1 MTIYIRSNN
10 RNENNSIMKK
20 NNNTQRRLPAAAL
33 LMAVA
38 LLLTTSCSRDDA
50 GDNPAPGDFAP
61 GTVPITF
68 AAAAVAT
75 PHAAKSPTSCT
86 PPPGTAAGQ
95 WTKDDWVT
103 VEVDGV
109 AKRYRIADDGTTT
122 RLVPADA
129 ANTHYWASPAQ
140 TVSVRAWYSGGG
152 NYRDALPESGKTP
165 WGVDMDQR
173 DPPDDMRPG
182 YQRSDFLYAPARTV
196 SYADARQGAVQGLTF
211 YHQTSRVVVRLRKG
225 GAVTDETVG
234 KFLVELGETGEGNM
248 FASGIMDETTLPI
261 DPSRGRYSAMT
272 AFESGQKSS
281 IIPREILPT
290 PAGYAR
296 CFEALVIPQDMSGK
310 AFVRLWLPD
319 FVDIKEY
326 IYRPDPGEGLLR
338 GGYTHTYD
346 VTVSPYGQLHVT
358 TAGPIAGWEDGGGGS
373 GTAVE
378 EITPI
383 DLDRLNTIN
392 DNRTYRL
399 TGTKDAP
406 NDKLILIT
414 GGTPTI
420 IVEDADITCLEPIRI
435 TGGTPEIRV
444 VGMNNRIKSTECPGI
459 WLDGVNANV
468 RITGDGPAKSGLTVQ
483 EGTGTEGAPPSIGSF
498 IACGDISIEDIKLS
512 AQGGDSPIVTSTR
525 AMVTAPAIGIGAD
538 TYVDNRKCGRIILDR
553 CDLELTPGPGSP
565 SIGFGCNP
573 AAKATS
579 THEIDGIIITHC
591 TIKST
596 ISKAEDGLFPA
607 HILGASAGAG
617 TYHVGASAVKI
628 TPPTRV
634 DGRTFFKDFR
644 KNEGAHAD
652 GDIIIGFPALAGTPE
667 SLDGY
672 GIRWEPWQVLPTVFS
687 RFVLWKD
694 ALGLPGGI

>member
-1 MTIYIRSNN
+1 MKK
-10 RNENNSIMKK
+10 KK
-20 NNNTQRRLPAAAL
+20 NNNNQRRRPAATAL

-38 LLLTTSCSRDDA
+38 LLLTTSCSRDAA
-50 GDNPAPGDFAP
+50 GDNPADGDFAP

-75 PHAAKSPTSCT
+75 PHAAKNATSRTSPS
-86 PPPGTAAGQ
+86 GTAAGQ
-95 WTKDDWVT
+95 WTKDDAVT

-109 AKRYRIADDGTTT
+109 AKKYRVADDGPTT

-129 ANTHYWASPAQ
+129 DNTHYWASPAQ
-140 TVSVRAWYSGGG
+140 TVSVRAWYNGNG
-152 NYRDALPESGKTP
+152 NYWDALPASGKKL
-165 WGVDMDQR
+165 WGVDTDQR
-173 DPPDDMRPG
+173 DPSDDMRPG
-182 YQRSDFLYAPARTV
+182 YRRSDFLYAPARTV

-248 FASGIMDETTLPI
+248 FGYGIMDEQALPV

-272 AFESGQKSS
+272 AFESGQKSPV
-281 IIPREILPT
+281 IPREILPT

-310 AFVRLWLPD
+310 AFVRLWLPAP
-319 FVDIKEY
+319 VDVKEY
-326 IYRPDPGEGLLR
+326 TYRPAPGKALLR

-346 VTVSPYGQLHVT
+346 ITVSEHGSLHVT

-373 GTAVE
+373 GTATE
-378 EITPI
+378 EITLI
-383 DLDRLNTIN
+383 DLNRLNTIS

-399 TGTKDAP
+399 TGKKDNASA
-406 NDKLILIT
+406 DKLILIT

-420 IVEDADITCLEPIRI
+420 IVEDADIACAEPIRI

-444 VGMNNRIKSTECPGI
+444 VGMNNRISSNRCPGI

-468 RITGDGPAKSGLTVQ
+468 RITGDGPAKSGLTME
-483 EGTGTEGAPPSIGSF
+483 EGTGEDAPPSIGSF
-498 IACGDISIEDIKLS
+498 IACGNISIEDIKLS
-512 AQGGDSPIVTSTR
+512 AQGGDTPITTSTD

-538 TYVDNRKCGRIILDR
+538 RYVDNRKCGMITLNR
-553 CDLELTPGPGSP
+553 CHLELTPAPGSP

-573 AAKATS
+573 AAEATS
-579 THEIDGIIITHC
+579 THEIGGIAITEC

-596 ISKAEDGLFPA
+596 ISKAANGIFPA
-607 HILGASAGAG
+607 HILGSSSVVG
-617 TYHVGASAVKI
+617 TYRVGASAVKI

-644 KNEGAHAD
+644 KDEGAHAD
-652 GDIIIGFPALAGTPE
+652 DDVIIGFPALAGTPE
-667 SLDGY
+667 SLNGY
-672 GIRWEPWQVLPTVFS
+672 AIRWEPWQVLTTQFDS
-687 RFVLWKD
+687 FLTWKD
-694 ALGLPGGI
+694 ALRLPGGV

>member
-1 MTIYIRSNN
+1 MK
-10 RNENNSIMKK
+10 KK
-20 NNNTQRRLPAAAL
+20 NNNTQRRLPAAAAL
-33 LMAVA
+33 LMTVA
-38 LLLTTSCSRDDA
+38 LLLTTSCSRDAA
-50 GDNPAPGDFAP
+50 GDTPAGGDFAP

-75 PHAAKSPTSCT
+75 PHAAKNAPPAKSAKSTKSPTSRT

-109 AKRYRIADDGTTT
+109 AKKYRIADDGTTT

-140 TVSVRAWYSGGG
+140 TVSVRAWYNGNG
-152 NYRDALPESGKTP
+152 NYRDALPESGKNS
-165 WGVDMDQR
+165 WGVDTDQR
-173 DPPDDMRPG
+173 DPPDDKRPG

-248 FASGIMDETTLPI
+248 FDSGIMDETALPI

-272 AFESGQKSS
+272 ALESGWKSR
-281 IIPREILPT
+281 IFPREILPT

-358 TAGPIAGWEDGGGGS
+358 TAGPIAGWEDGGGG
-373 GTAVE
+373 GGMAYE
-378 EITPI
+378 EVIP
-383 DLDRLNTIN
+383 LDGSARIN
-392 DNRTYRL
+392 DNRTYLL
-399 TGTKDAP
+399 TGTKDDVQ
-406 NDKLILIT
+406 NLITIT

-420 IVEDADITCLEPIRI
+420 IMRNLDIKGNYPISI
-435 TGGTPEIRV
+435 
-444 VGMNNRIKSTECPGI
+444 
-459 WLDGVNANV
+459 
-468 RITGDGPAKSGLTVQ
+468 Q
-483 EGTGTEGAPPSIGSF
+483 EGTATIKVEGENRITATFGPAIYSNSETGNIRIIGDGRDKSRLT
-498 IACGDISIEDIKLS
+498 AVSED
-512 AQGGDSPIVTSTR
+512 VTVSGY
-525 AMVTAPAIGIGAD
+525 PAIGGVKGECGSISLSDITLIAQGHGHTDKLASAAAIGTSGDA
-538 TYVDNRKCGRIILDR
+538 TFGRLSGPITITN
-553 CDLELTPGPGSP
+553 CHVEATAGGPGAAA
-565 SIGFGCNP
+565 IGFGYARRTEAN
-573 AAKATS
+573 TLHEMGDITITNS
-579 THEIDGIIITHC
+579 TLKCTVQPGPDG
-591 TIKST
+591 
-596 ISKAEDGLFPA
+596 EWPA
-607 HILGASAGAG
+607 HIGGSTKGLGQY
-617 TYHVGASAVKI
+617 TVGKISI
-628 TPPTRV
+628 TPPEGMNTAE
-634 DGRTFFKDFR
+634 FFKDFNGKGEDDSR
-644 KNEGAHAD
+644 VIA
-652 GDIIIGFPALAGTPE
+652 GFPNGAKPTNGAEFDVWWRGRE
-667 SLDGY
+667 HGKFIFWRDADK
-672 GIRWEPWQVLPTVFS
+672 LP
-687 RFVLWKD
+687 
-694 ALGLPGGI
+694 

>member
-1 MTIYIRSNN
+1 M
-10 RNENNSIMKK
+10 MK
-20 NNNTQRRLPAAAL
+20 NNNTQRRLPAAL

-38 LLLTTSCSRDDA
+38 LLLTASCSRDDA
-50 GDNPAPGDFAP
+50 PDTLAPGHFAP

-75 PHAAKSPTSCT
+75 PDAAKNVPPAKNAKSPTSRT
-86 PPPGTAAGQ
+86 SLSGTAAGQ
-95 WTKDDWVT
+95 WTKGDPVT

-109 AKRYRIADDGTTT
+109 AKKYRIADDGTTT

-129 ANTHYWASPAQ
+129 DNTHYWASPAQ
-140 TVSVRAWYSGGG
+140 TVSVRAWYNGNG
-152 NYRDALPESGKTP
+152 NYWDALPASEKKL
-165 WGVDMDQR
+165 WGVDSDQR
-173 DPPDDMRPG
+173 DPSDDKRPG
-182 YQRSDFLYAPARTV
+182 YRRSDFLYAPARTV

-234 KFLVELGETGEGNM
+234 KFRVELGETGEGNM
-248 FASGIMDETTLPI
+248 FDSGIMDEQASPI
-261 DPSRGRYSAMT
+261 DPSRGRYSAMI
-272 AFESGQKSS
+272 AFESGWKSR
-281 IIPREILPT
+281 IIPHEILPT

-310 AFVRLWLPD
+310 TFVRLWLPALA
-319 FVDIKEY
+319 DIKEY
-326 IYRPDPGEGLLR
+326 TYRPDAGKALLR

-346 VTVSPYGQLHVT
+346 ITVSEHGSLHVT

-373 GTAVE
+373 GTATE

-383 DLDRLNTIN
+383 DLNRLNTIS

-399 TGTKDAP
+399 TGKKDAL
-406 NDKLILIT
+406 NDKLIRIT

-420 IVEDADITCLEPIRI
+420 IVEDADIACAEPIRI

-444 VGMNNRIKSTECPGI
+444 VGMNNRISSNRYPGI

-468 RITGDGPAKSGLTVQ
+468 RITGDGPAKSGLTMQ
-483 EGTGTEGAPPSIGSF
+483 EGTGTQGAPPSIGSF
-498 IACGDISIEDIKLS
+498 IACGNISIEDIKLS
-512 AQGGDSPIVTSTR
+512 AQGGDTPITTSTD

-538 TYVDNRKCGRIILDR
+538 KDVDNRKCGTITLNR
-553 CDLELTPGPGSP
+553 CDLDLTPGFGSP

-573 AAKATS
+573 AAEATS
-579 THEIDGIIITHC
+579 THEIGFITITDC

-596 ISKAEDGLFPA
+596 ISKAGDGLFPA

-617 TYHVGASAVKI
+617 TYRVGAGGVTI
-628 TPPTRV
+628 TPPAGV
-634 DGRTFFKDFR
+634 DGRTFFKDFK
-644 KNEGAHAD
+644 KNEGTHAD
-652 GDIIIGFPALAGTPE
+652 DDVIIGFPAVAWKPGDPNQYIIE
-667 SLDGY
+667 WNSPPAAAEHF
-672 GIRWEPWQVLPTVFS
+672 WVFL
-687 RFVLWKD
+687 LWKD
-694 ALGLPGGI
+694 ALRLPGRV

>member
-1 MTIYIRSNN
+1 MKK
-10 RNENNSIMKK
+10 KK
-20 NNNTQRRLPAAAL
+20 NNNNQRRRPAATAL

-38 LLLTTSCSRDDA
+38 LLLTTSCSRDAA
-50 GDNPAPGDFAP
+50 GDNPADGDFAP

-75 PHAAKSPTSCT
+75 PHAAKNATSRTSPS
-86 PPPGTAAGQ
+86 GTAAGQ
-95 WTKDDWVT
+95 WTKDDAVT

-109 AKRYRIADDGTTT
+109 AKKYRVADDGPTT

-140 TVSVRAWYSGGG
+140 TVSVRAWYNGNG
-152 NYRDALPESGKTP
+152 NYWDALPASGKKL
-165 WGVDMDQR
+165 WGVDTDQR
-173 DPPDDMRPG
+173 DPSDDMRPG
-182 YQRSDFLYAPARTV
+182 YRRSDFLYAPARTV

-248 FASGIMDETTLPI
+248 FGYGIMDEQALPV

-272 AFESGQKSS
+272 AFESGQKLSV
-281 IIPREILPT
+281 IPHEILPT

-310 AFVRLWLPD
+310 AFVRLWLPAP
-319 FVDIKEY
+319 VDVKEY
-326 IYRPDPGEGLLR
+326 TYRPAPGKALLR

-346 VTVSPYGQLHVT
+346 ITVSEHGSLHVT

-373 GTAVE
+373 GTATE
-378 EITPI
+378 EITLI
-383 DLDRLNTIN
+383 DLNRLNTIS

-399 TGTKDAP
+399 TGKKDNASA
-406 NDKLILIT
+406 DKLILIT

-420 IVEDADITCLEPIRI
+420 IVEDADITCAQPIRI

-444 VGMNNRIKSTECPGI
+444 VGMNNRISSNRCPGI

-468 RITGDGPAKSGLTVQ
+468 RITGDGPAKSGLTME
-483 EGTGTEGAPPSIGSF
+483 EGTGEDAPPSIGSF
-498 IACGDISIEDIKLS
+498 IACGNISIEDIKLS
-512 AQGGDSPIVTSTR
+512 AQGGDTPITTSTD

-538 TYVDNRKCGRIILDR
+538 RYVDNRKCGMITLNR
-553 CDLELTPGPGSP
+553 CHLELTPAPGSP

-573 AAKATS
+573 AAEATS
-579 THEIDGIIITHC
+579 THEIGGIAITEC

-596 ISKAEDGLFPA
+596 ISKAANGIFPA
-607 HILGASAGAG
+607 HILGSSSVVG
-617 TYHVGASAVKI
+617 TYRVGASAVKI

-644 KNEGAHAD
+644 KDEGAHAD
-652 GDIIIGFPALAGTPE
+652 DDVIIGFPALAGTPE
-667 SLDGY
+667 SLNGY
-672 GIRWEPWQVLPTVFS
+672 AIRWEPWQVLTTQFDS
-687 RFVLWKD
+687 FLTWKD
-694 ALGLPGGI
+694 ALRLPGGV

>member
-1 MTIYIRSNN
+1 
-10 RNENNSIMKK
+10 MKK
-20 NNNTQRRLPAAAL
+20 NNNTQRRHPAAAAL

-50 GDNPAPGDFAP
+50 GDTPAGGHFAP

-75 PHAAKSPTSCT
+75 PDAAKNAPPAKSAKSATSRT
-86 PPPGTAAGQ
+86 PLSGTAAGQ

-129 ANTHYWASPAQ
+129 DNTHYWASPAQ
-140 TVSVRAWYSGGG
+140 TVSVRAWYAGGG
-152 NYRDALPESGKTP
+152 NYWDALPAIGKVP
-165 WGVDMDQR
+165 WGVDLDQR

-310 AFVRLWLPD
+310 AFVRLWLPAP
-319 FVDIKEY
+319 VDIKEY
-326 IYRPDPGEGLLR
+326 IYRPDPGEALLR

-358 TAGPIAGWEDGGGGS
+358 TAGPIAGWEEGGGGG

-383 DLDRLNTIN
+383 DLDRLNIIN

-399 TGTKDAP
+399 TGTKDAFA
-406 NDKLILIT
+406 DKLILIT
-414 GGTPTI
+414 GGMPTI

-444 VGMNNRIKSTECPGI
+444 VGMNNKITCDEYPAI
-459 WLDGVNANV
+459 WLDGANANV
-468 RITGDGPAKSGLTVQ
+468 RITGDGPGKSGLTMQ
-483 EGTGTEGAPPSIGSF
+483 EGNGNEQGSSPSIGGLH
-498 IACGDISIEDIKLS
+498 ACGNISIEDIKLS
-512 AQGGDSPIVTSTR
+512 AEGGGSSLASPTGVI
-525 AMVTAPAIGIGAD
+525 VTAPAIGIGAD
-538 TYVDNRKCGRIILDR
+538 TYVDNRECGTITLDR

-573 AAKATS
+573 AAKAGS
-579 THEIDGIIITHC
+579 THEMGGIIITHC

-596 ISKAEDGLFPA
+596 ISKATDGIFPA
-607 HILGASAGAG
+607 HILGSSSVVG
-617 TYHVGASAVKI
+617 TYRVAGDAVVI
-628 TPPTRV
+628 TPPARV
-634 DGRTFFKDFR
+634 DGRTFFKDFK

-652 GDIIIGFPALAGTPE
+652 NDVIIGFPAEAGTPE
-667 SLDGY
+667 SLDSY
-672 GIRWEPWQVLPTVFS
+672 KIRWCPPGGQLPSVSYSFM
-687 RFVLWKD
+687 LWRD
-694 ALGLPGGI
+694 VLGLPGGI

>member
-1 MTIYIRSNN
+1 M
-10 RNENNSIMKK
+10 MK
-20 NNNTQRRLPAAAL
+20 NNNNQRRLPAAAL

-38 LLLTTSCSRDDA
+38 LLLTASCSRDDA
-50 GDNPAPGDFAP
+50 PDTPAPGHFAP

-75 PHAAKSPTSCT
+75 PDAAKNAPPAKSAKSANSPTSRT
-86 PPPGTAAGQ
+86 PPSGTAAGQ
-95 WTKDDWVT
+95 WTKGDAVT

-109 AKRYRIADDGTTT
+109 AKKYRIADDGPTT

-129 ANTHYWASPAQ
+129 DNTHYWASPAQ
-140 TVSVRAWYSGGG
+140 TVSVRAWCNG
-152 NYRDALPESGKTP
+152 NGHYWDALPESSKKS
-165 WGVDMDQR
+165 WGVHSDQR
-173 DPPDDMRPG
+173 DDPTDDKLSG
-182 YQRSDFLYAPARTV
+182 YRRSDFLYAPARTV

-234 KFLVELGETGEGNM
+234 KFRVELGAAGEGNM
-248 FASGIMDETTLPI
+248 FDGGIMDEQASPV

-272 AFESGQKSS
+272 ALESGQKSS
-281 IIPREILPT
+281 VIPREILPT

-310 AFVRLWLPD
+310 AFVRLWLPAP
-319 FVDIKEY
+319 VDVKEY
-326 IYRPDPGEGLLR
+326 IYRPAPGKALLR

-346 VTVSPYGQLHVT
+346 ITVSEHGSLHVT

-373 GTAVE
+373 GTATE
-378 EITPI
+378 EITLI
-383 DLDRLNTIN
+383 DLNRLNTIS

-399 TGTKDAP
+399 TGTKDASA
-406 NDKLILIT
+406 DKLILIT

-420 IVEDADITCLEPIRI
+420 IVEDADIACAEPIRI

-444 VGMNNRIKSTECPGI
+444 VGMNNRISSNRCPGI

-468 RITGDGPAKSGLTVQ
+468 RITGDGPAKSGLTME
-483 EGTGTEGAPPSIGSF
+483 EGTGEDAPPSIGSF
-498 IACGDISIEDIKLS
+498 IACGNISIEDIKLS
-512 AQGGDSPIVTSTR
+512 AQGGDTPITTSTD

-538 TYVDNRKCGRIILDR
+538 RYVDNRKCGMITLNR
-553 CDLELTPGPGSP
+553 CHLELTPAPDSP

-573 AAKATS
+573 AAEATS
-579 THEIDGIIITHC
+579 THEIGGIAITEC

-596 ISKAEDGLFPA
+596 ISKAANGIFPA
-607 HILGASAGAG
+607 HILGSSSVVG
-617 TYHVGASAVKI
+617 TYRVGASAVKI

-634 DGRTFFKDFR
+634 DGRTFFKDF
-644 KNEGAHAD
+644 KKDGGTHAD
-652 GDIIIGFPALAGTPE
+652 DDVIIGFPAGAGTPE
-667 SLDGY
+667 SLNGY
-672 GIRWEPWQVLPTVFS
+672 VIRWEPWQVLPTVFN
-687 RFVLWKD
+687 RFLLWEQVLR
-694 ALGLPGGI
+694 LPGGV

>member
-1 MTIYIRSNN
+1 
-10 RNENNSIMKK
+10 MKK
-20 NNNTQRRLPAAAL
+20 NNNTQRRLPAAL
-33 LMAVA
+33 LVAVA
-38 LLLTTSCSRDDA
+38 LLLTASCSRDDA
-50 GDNPAPGDFAP
+50 GDDPAPGHFAP

-75 PHAAKSPTSCT
+75 PDAAKNAPTAKNAKKANSATSRT
-86 PPPGTAAGQ
+86 PLSGTAAGL
-95 WTKDDWVT
+95 WTKDDAVT

-109 AKRYRIADDGTTT
+109 AKKYRIADDGTTT

-140 TVSVRAWYSGGG
+140 TVSVRAWYTGGG
-152 NYRDALPESGKTP
+152 NYWDALPGIGAGP
-165 WGVDMDQR
+165 WGVDTDQR
-173 DPPDDMRPG
+173 DPSDDKRPG

-211 YHQTSRVVVRLRKG
+211 YHQMSRVVVRLRKG

-248 FASGIMDETTLPI
+248 FGNGIMDETALPI

-272 AFESGQKSS
+272 AFEPGTKSS
-281 IIPREILPT
+281 VIPREILPT

-310 AFVRLWLPD
+310 AFVRLWIPALAD
-319 FVDIKEY
+319 VKEY
-326 IYRPDPGEGLLR
+326 IYRPDPGEALLR

-346 VTVSPYGQLHVT
+346 VTVSPYGQIHVT

-373 GTAVE
+373 GTATE

-383 DLDRLNTIN
+383 DLHRLNIIN

-420 IVEDADITCLEPIRI
+420 IVEDADIACAEPIRI

-444 VGMNNRIKSTECPGI
+444 VGMNNRIKSAKYPGI

-483 EGTGTEGAPPSIGSF
+483 EGTGVQGAPPSIGGF
-498 IACGDISIEDIKLS
+498 IACGNISIEDIKLS
-512 AQGGDSPIVTSTR
+512 AQGGDSPIVTSTG
-525 AMVTAPAIGIGAD
+525 AIVTAPAIGIGAD
-538 TYVDNRKCGRIILDR
+538 RDVDNRKCGRITLVR
-553 CDLELTPGPGSP
+553 CNLELTPGPGSP

-573 AAKATS
+573 AAKAGS
-579 THEIDGIIITHC
+579 THEMGNISITHC

-596 ISKAEDGLFPA
+596 ISKATDGIFPA
-607 HILGASAGAG
+607 HILGSSSGVG
-617 TYHVGASAVKI
+617 TYRVGGGDVVTI
-628 TPPTRV
+628 IPPTRV

-667 SLDGY
+667 SLDVY
-672 GIRWEPWQVLPTVFS
+672 GIRWAPWQVLPTVFS
-687 RFVLWKD
+687 RFALWKD
-694 ALGLPGGI
+694 LLGLPGGI